1 MHYYDMLIGVDLT
14 VFPSYYE
21 PWGYTPLESI
31 AFKVPC
37 VTTSLSG
44 FGAWANEEKSKRVGC
59 LFQNSTLIDG
69 VEVINRT
76 DYNYDEVVES
86 IREAII
92 QYSSMSDAEVNTAR
106 KAASALAQRL
116 CGNISSSTTT
126 KPTTLPCARPRAV
139 RRNNEK

>member
-106 KAASALAQRL
+106 KAASALAQKALWKHFIKYYYQAYDFALRKAE
-116 CGNISSSTTT
+116 SR
-126 KPTTLPCARPRAV
+126 K
-139 RRNNEK
+139 EK